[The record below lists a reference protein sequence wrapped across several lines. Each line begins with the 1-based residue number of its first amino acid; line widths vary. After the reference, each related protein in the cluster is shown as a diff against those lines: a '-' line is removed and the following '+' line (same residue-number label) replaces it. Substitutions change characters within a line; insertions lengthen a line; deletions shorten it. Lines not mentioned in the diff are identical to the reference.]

1 MRLHDLKPAPGSKKE
16 PKRLGQGHGSGT
28 GTYAGRGL
36 KGQKARSGGG
46 VRRGFEG
53 GQLPLI
59 QRMPSKR
66 GFTNIFKIHY
76 QLVKLGQLDRFEAD
90 AEITPEILESAGLID
105 NKNKPIKILSDGT
118 LSKAITVIADKF
130 SSSAVEKLQAA
141 GGKSLGRDLE
151 PVLSKKE
158 TIPEEESVV
167 TPSVVTQIEEPKRR
181 RSRRAQVESP
191 AEAETEG
198 QSDA

>member
-1 MRLHDLKPAPGSKKE
+1 VRIHDLKPAPGSKRD

-59 QRMPSKR
+59 KRMPSKR
-66 GFTNIFKIHY
+66 GFTNIFKIQY
-76 QLVKLGQLDRFEAD
+76 QLVKLGQLDRFEAN
-90 AEITPEILESAGLID
+90 AEVTPDLLEAVGIID
-105 NKNKPIKILSDGT
+105 NKNKPIKVLSGGS
-118 LSKAITVIADKF
+118 LSKAISISADKF
-130 SSSAVEKLQAA
+130 SASAVENIHVA
-141 GGKSLGRDLE
+141 GGKTLGRDLQ
-151 PVLSKKE
+151 PVLAQE
-158 TIPEEESVV
+158 EAPPEESPTKERR
-167 TPSVVTQIEEPKRR
+167 RR
-181 RSRRAQVESP
+181 RSAAQQEESRSE
-191 AEAETEG
+191 EAAPEG

>member
-1 MRLHDLKPAPGSKKE
+1 MRIHDLKPAPGSKKD

-59 QRMPSKR
+59 KRMPSKR
-66 GFTNIFKIHY
+66 GFTNIFKVQY
-76 QLVKLGQLDRFEAD
+76 QLVKLGQLERFEANTQV
-90 AEITPEILESAGLID
+90 TPEVLESAGIID
-105 NKNKPIKILSDGT
+105 KKNRPIKVLGDGE
-118 LSKAITVIADKF
+118 LSKAITVSADKF
-130 SSSAVEKLQAA
+130 SASALAKLQAA
-141 GGKSLGRDLE
+141 GGRALGRDLE
-151 PVLSKKE
+151 PVSSAVE
-158 TIPEEESVV
+158 P
-167 TPSVVTQIEEPKRR
+167 PSEGPITEEPEPRPTGR
-181 RSRRAQVESP
+181 RRAQRRSE
-191 AEAETEG
+191 EATPEG

>member
-1 MRLHDLKPAPGSKKE
+1 MRIHDLKPAPGSKRD

-59 QRMPSKR
+59 KRMPSKR
-66 GFTNIFKIHY
+66 GFTNIFKIQY
-76 QLVKLGQLDRFEAD
+76 QLVKLGQLDRFEAN
-90 AEITPEILESAGLID
+90 AEVTPDLLEAVGIID
-105 NKNKPIKILSDGT
+105 NKNKPIKVLSGGS
-118 LSKAITVIADKF
+118 LSKAISISADKF
-130 SSSAVEKLQAA
+130 SASAVENIHAA
-141 GGKSLGRDLE
+141 GGKALGRDLQ
-151 PVLSKKE
+151 PVLAQE
-158 TIPEEESVV
+158 EAPPEESPTKERR
-167 TPSVVTQIEEPKRR
+167 RR
-181 RSRRAQVESP
+181 RSAAQQEESRSE
-191 AEAETEG
+191 EAAPEG